1 MSKGEVDKYL
11 AVGSKLRVDDSA
23 TSGNRGAGANGLKNA
38 LGSYSAGCGT
48 DCGVGAST
56 DCRELEAVCSAVIVD
71 AIGGPS
77 FSTVVVVY

>member
-1 MSKGEVDKYL
+1 ML
-11 AVGSKLRVDDSA
+11 AGSKLRVDDSA

-48 DCGVGAST
+48 VCGVGSSA
-56 DCRELEAVCSAVIVD
+56 DCREFEAVRSAVIVD

-77 FSTVVVVY
+77 FSTVVVVC